1 MGSNFLSVAFR
12 NWGQGSIFYLSLR
25 LKILEILLLLESH
38 VLPLPA
44 SPVLMVLTM
53 LGRDPS
59 GIMDLIFNLP

>member
-44 SPVLMVLTM
+44 SPVLMVLASW
-53 LGRDPS
+53 GEIPAASR
-59 GIMDLIFNLP
+59 I